1 MKYYVILNGEST
13 GPYEEAQL
21 QTMGLKRDTMVW
33 REGMQQWQRAD
44 SLQELSYLFGG
55 NNPAGGYNQG
65 GYNPAGGYNQGGYNQ
80 GGYNPAGYNQGG
92 YNQGGYNQ
100 GGYNPGNYNQGGYN
114 PTGGYNQGGY
124 NPGGYN
130 TGGRPPMPESYLV
143 WAILATILCCV
154 PLGIVSIVNAAGVSS
169 AYNAGDYDLA
179 VKKSENAKK
188 WAIISAVCGIVASI
202 LYAIILI
209 AEGSSMYY

>member
-33 REGMQQWQRAD
+33 REGMQQWQR
-44 SLQELSYLFGG
+44 FGG

-92 YNQGGYNQ
+92 YNQGGYN
-100 GGYNPGNYNQGGYN
+100 PGNYNQGGYN
-114 PTGGYNQGGY
+114 PAGGYNQGGY

-130 TGGRPPMPESYLV
+130 QGGRPPMPETYLV

>member
-80 GGYNPAGYNQGG
+80 GGYNP
-92 YNQGGYNQ
+92 
-100 GGYNPGNYNQGGYN
+100 GNYNQGGYN
-114 PTGGYNQGGY
+114 PAGGYNQGGY

-130 TGGRPPMPESYLV
+130 QGGRPPMPESYLV

>member
-55 NNPAGGYNQG
+55 NNPVGGYNQG

-92 YNQGGYNQ
+92 YNQGGYN
-100 GGYNPGNYNQGGYN
+100 PGNYNQGGYN
-114 PTGGYNQGGY
+114 PTGGYNQ
-124 NPGGYN
+124 
-130 TGGRPPMPESYLV
+130 GGRPPMPESYLV

>member
-92 YNQGGYNQ
+92 YN
-100 GGYNPGNYNQGGYN
+100 

-130 TGGRPPMPESYLV
+130 QGGRPPMPESYLV

>member
-65 GYNPAGGYNQGGYNQ
+65 GYNQ
-80 GGYNPAGYNQGG
+80 GGYNPAG

-130 TGGRPPMPESYLV
+130 QGGRPPMPESYLV